1 MSKTVMLN
9 LLVFIL
15 LIIFALAFVTNIFG
29 KLTIYIII
37 ILPIIMLVLGVYSLV
52 INVKKYNNSNNYINN
67 NKFK

>member
-1 MSKTVMLN
+1 MSKTAVLN

-15 LIIFALAFVTNIFG
+15 LIILALAFVTNIFG

>member
-1 MSKTVMLN
+1 MSKTAVLN

-15 LIIFALAFVTNIFG
+15 LIIFALAFFTNIFG

>member
-15 LIIFALAFVTNIFG
+15 LIIFTLAFVTNIFG

>member
-15 LIIFALAFVTNIFG
+15 LIIFTLAFVTNIFG
-29 KLTIYIII
+29 ELTIYIII
-37 ILPIIMLVLGVYSLV
+37 ILPMIMLVLGVHSLV

>member
-1 MSKTVMLN
+1 MSKTAVLN

-15 LIIFALAFVTNIFG
+15 LIIFTLAFVTNIFG

>member
-1 MSKTVMLN
+1 MSKTAVLN

-15 LIIFALAFVTNIFG
+15 LIILALAFVTNIFG

-37 ILPIIMLVLGVYSLV
+37 ILPMIMLVLGVYSLV

>member
-1 MSKTVMLN
+1 MSKTAVLN

-15 LIIFALAFVTNIFG
+15 LIILALAFVTNIFG

-37 ILPIIMLVLGVYSLV
+37 IIPIIMLVLGVYSLV

>member
-1 MSKTVMLN
+1 MSKTFMLN

-15 LIIFALAFVTNIFG
+15 LIIFALAFFTNIFG
-29 KLTIYIII
+29 KLAIYIII
-37 ILPIIMLVLGVYSLV
+37 ILPIIMLVLGIYSLI